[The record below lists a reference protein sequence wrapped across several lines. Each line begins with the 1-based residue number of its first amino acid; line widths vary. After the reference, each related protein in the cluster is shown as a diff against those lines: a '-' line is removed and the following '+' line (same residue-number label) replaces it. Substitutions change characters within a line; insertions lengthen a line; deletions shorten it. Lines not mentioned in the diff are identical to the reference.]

1 MKIGWQVHDGSG
13 DMKIYSSKKNN
24 IPSMQRHKKCDFSK
38 GKSLYI
44 TMVPTKTLRFQNPC
58 DH

>member
-44 TMVPTKTLRFQNPC
+44 TMVPTKTLRFQNP
-58 DH
+58 